1 MDYSVSKTNDKLRM
15 LASLIP
21 EQPPPTH
28 VVLMPDFF
36 LDHFLYYPKNLD
48 QFFDDFSG
56 VFNRG
61 GGEISGYEQRLAAG
75 GNAVNTSSA
84 LASLGARVTA
94 IVRTSPLGFKILQ
107 ELLGPK
113 GVDLSMVHTD
123 GELSL
128 ALNIEV
134 ERVNV
139 MFGDP
144 KGLDFPFKNLEPREL
159 YTIKHADFVGVFN
172 WLYNRSGT
180 DLAENVFR
188 YVKTNGVGK
197 TVLDISDPQPR
208 LQDLP
213 KLIERVLAPSLVDI
227 LCVNEN
233 EAYFLAC
240 QLDESLKSPRHM
252 GSEYAVFMAKK
263 ISENIRSRVDLHTA
277 SYSISAQGG
286 EVIARAPSFRVE
298 IKRVTGA
305 GDAWTAGN
313 MIGEAIG
320 LPDEYRLYLANAVAA
335 LYLSQP
341 DAKHPS
347 LGEVKSFIQRAIS

>member
-1 MDYSVSKTNDKLRM
+1 MSMTNDKLRI
-15 LASLIP
+15 LGSLIP

-28 VVLMPDFF
+28 AVLMPDFF
-36 LDHFLYYPKNLD
+36 LDHFLYYPKTLH
-48 QFFDDFSG
+48 QFFEDFSA

-61 GGEISGYEQRLAAG
+61 GGEVSGYVQRIAVG
-75 GNAVNTSSA
+75 GNTVNTSAA
-84 LASLGARVTA
+84 LASLGVRVTA
-94 IVRTSPLGFKILQ
+94 IVKTSPLGLRVLE

-113 GVDLSMVHTD
+113 GVDLSMIHTD

-144 KGLDFPFKNLEPREL
+144 KGLDFSFENLEPREL
-159 YTIKHADFVGVFN
+159 YAVQHADFVGVFN

-180 DLAENVFR
+180 DLAEKVFR
-188 YVKTNGVGK
+188 YVKTKGVGK

-213 KLIERVLAPSLVDI
+213 DLIDRVLKPSLVDI
-227 LCVNEN
+227 LCLNEN
-233 EAYFLAC
+233 EAYLLAC
-240 QLDESLKSPRHM
+240 QLDESLKSSIHM
-252 GSEYAVFMAKK
+252 GSEYAALMAKK
-263 ISENIRSRVDLHTA
+263 ISENIQSRVDLHTA
-277 SYSISAQGG
+277 SYSISAKDG
-286 EVIARAPSFRVE
+286 EVIAYAPSFSVG

-313 MIGEAIG
+313 IVGEALG
-320 LPDEYRLYLANAVAA
+320 LDDEHRLYLANAVAA
-335 LYLSQP
+335 LYLSGSE
-341 DAKHPS
+341 ARHPS
-347 LGEVKSFIQRAIS
+347 LGEVKSFVQRGL